1 MRIGQYSQGDRIPL
15 STLAI
20 DAALEAIAV
29 VFLLAAMV
37 YSFRLAGLAKNA
49 RILALAKPQEVFRW
63 FIVAF
68 VLLLLSQL
76 LPMVNSLLFA
86 IPYAD
91 ELSHVLIIATAF
103 AGVVGMY
110 LALYY
115 YRTASQK
122 SSRAAGEIP
131 A

>member
-1 MRIGQYSQGDRIPL
+1 M

-20 DAALEAIAV
+20 DTAFEAVAV
-29 VFLLAAMV
+29 VFLIATMV
-37 YSFRLAGLAKNA
+37 YSFRLAGLTRNAK
-49 RILALAKPQEVFRW
+49 ILALANPQAVFRS

-76 LPMVNSLLFA
+76 LPMVSSLFVSV
-86 IPYAD
+86 PYAD

-110 LALYY
+110 FALYY
-115 YRTASQK
+115 YRTASRK
-122 SSRAAGEIP
+122 GAPEAEEIP

>member
-1 MRIGQYSQGDRIPL
+1 M
-15 STLAI
+15 STLAL
-20 DAALEAIAV
+20 DAAFEAVAV

-37 YSFRLAGLAKNA
+37 YSFRLAGLARNA
-49 RILALAKPQEVFRW
+49 RILALANPQAVFRW
-63 FIVAF
+63 LIVAF

-76 LPMVNSLLFA
+76 LPLANSLLVV

-91 ELSHVLIIATAF
+91 ELGHALIIATAF
-103 AGVVGMY
+103 AAVVGMY

-115 YRTASQK
+115 YRT
-122 SSRAAGEIP
+122 SSRKASPKAGEIP